1 MGWVAL
7 DAAPFVEKCE
17 AGELS
22 YQKEPCHACAGCPPE
37 KSLETNISQM
47 VFRSSPYLWSQA
59 VAMPS
64 ELLESL
70 FHGTLHTAG
79 IQRRLKLGQEGM
91 SACAKVS
98 GSKQG
103 AAGRTKVAPEVLAV

>member
-7 DAAPFVEKCE
+7 GAAPFVEKCE

-22 YQKEPCHACAGCPPE
+22 YQKEPCHACADCPPE

-47 VFRSSPYLWSQA
+47 VFCSSPYLWSQA

-64 ELLESL
+64 ELLESVPWYST
-70 FHGTLHTAG
+70 HCWHPEETQARAG
-79 IQRRLKLGQEGM
+79 GDVCLCQSVR
-91 SACAKVS
+91 
-98 GSKQG
+98 
-103 AAGRTKVAPEVLAV
+103 